1 MHGMICGLG
10 QVGYRVALLA
20 LHSGHKV
27 TVVTIMAR
35 PEWERELRRA
45 GARIFLGDARDE
57 DFLVSA
63 GLHQIDWLVS
73 ATSNDLTNIEI
84 ALDAKRLHPQIRT
97 VARAFDQYLAK
108 RLESSFGIDRVLA
121 MSQLAAPAYV
131 SSAFGDELVASFM
144 WGENR
149 YGVVKVSITDGHDF
163 HSKTVAEIE
172 DKTGLSVLLT
182 FTGDLKA
189 QTQPDRG
196 LTLNPGDT
204 VKLVG
209 PEASILALGSLPKHV
224 ERETAAS
231 KARKNQPF
239 SINKVWGNAPRDL
252 RILLLGLLTFMM
264 LSTVIFKFT
273 LGLTPV
279 DAFYFVVSTV
289 TTTGYGDI
297 TVGAAAPPA
306 LKLFTCLVMLVGSAA
321 VATLYSIITDALIS
335 ARFRQLATGHEVP
348 EQNHVIVVGLG
359 DVGFRTCEELL
370 RLGVEPVGI
379 DLHADA
385 KFVTTLRTQM
395 AVITGDAREEE
406 ILEQANVGTAA
417 AIIATT
423 SDDTVNLSIGLL
435 AREEPGHR
443 KIVLRIFDDR
453 FAGKV
458 QSTVAFDGVLSASR
472 IAAPTFLGSAA
483 YPGSLASFVVRG
495 LLITVFARS
504 PDELDTSLAS
514 GESLVLNQPNRGALT
529 ILSTRLHHPT
539 EDDSPAPIPNTQ
551 HPTPNT

>member
-20 LHSGHKV
+20 LDSGHQV
-27 TVVTIMAR
+27 TIVTIMAR
-35 PEWERELRRA
+35 PEWERELRA
-45 GARIFLGDARDE
+45 SGARIFFGDARDE

-63 GLHQIDWLVS
+63 GLHRVDWLIS
-73 ATSNDLTNIEI
+73 ATSHDLTNIEI
-84 ALDAKRLHPQIRT
+84 ALDAKRLHPRVRT

-121 MSQLAAPAYV
+121 MSQLAAPAFI
-131 SSAFGDELVASFM
+131 SSAFGDELVANFQ
-144 WGENR
+144 WGEDR
-149 YGVVKVSITDGHDF
+149 YGVVKVSVREAHDF
-163 HSKTVAEIE
+163 AGKTVAEIE
-172 DKTGLSVLLT
+172 EQTGLSALLT
-182 FTGDLKA
+182 FTGGSVA
-189 QTQPDRG
+189 QTQPARD
-196 LTLNPGDT
+196 LVLQPGDT

-209 PEASILALGSLPKHV
+209 PETSILALGSLPRHV
-224 ERETAAS
+224 ERETAAA

-239 SINKVWGNAPRDL
+239 SLSKIWVNAPRDL
-252 RILLLGLLTFMM
+252 RFLLLGLLSFMM
-264 LSTVIFKFT
+264 LSTIIFKFG
-273 LGLTPV
+273 LGLSPV

-297 TVGAAAPPA
+297 TVGGSAPAA

-348 EQNHVIVVGLG
+348 EENHVIVVGLG

-379 DLHADA
+379 DLHPDG

-406 ILEQANVGTAA
+406 VLEQANVGTAA

-443 KIVLRIFDDR
+443 RIVLRIFDDR

-458 QSTVAFDGVLSASR
+458 QSTVAFDGALSASR

-483 YPGSLASFVVRG
+483 YPGSLASFVIRG
-495 LLITVFARS
+495 MLVTVFARS
-504 PDELDTSLAS
+504 RSELKAALAR
-514 GESLVLNQPNRGALT
+514 GEIMVLDQGERGGLT
-529 ILSTRLHHPT
+529 TIATRLHHPRL
-539 EDDSPAPIPNTQ
+539 DDVVSSP
-551 HPTPNT
+551 

>member
-27 TVVTIMAR
+27 TVVTIVAR
-35 PEWERELRRA
+35 PEWERELRAA
-45 GARIFLGDARDE
+45 GARIFFGDARDE

-63 GLHQIDWLVS
+63 GLHQVDWLIS

-84 ALDAKRLHPQIRT
+84 ALDAKRLHPEVRT

-131 SSAFGDELVASFM
+131 SSAFGDELVATFL
-144 WGENR
+144 WGDDR
-149 YGVVKVSITDGHDF
+149 YGVVKVSVTEAHEFLGK
-163 HSKTVAEIE
+163 SVAEIE
-172 DKTGLSVLLT
+172 KKTGLSALMT
-182 FTGDLKA
+182 FTSDLKA
-189 QTQPDRG
+189 QTRPAGDLI
-196 LTLNPGDT
+196 LTHGDT
-204 VKLVG
+204 IKLVG
-209 PEASILALGSLPKHV
+209 PETSILALGSLPKHV
-224 ERETAAS
+224 EKETAAS

-239 SINKVWGNAPRDL
+239 SISKIWSNAPRDL

-264 LSTVIFKFT
+264 LSTIIFKFC
-273 LGLTPV
+273 LGLSPV

-297 TVGAAAPPA
+297 TVGASAPAA

-335 ARFRQLATGHEVP
+335 ARFRQLATGHVVP
-348 EQNHVIVVGLG
+348 DENHVIVVGLG

-379 DLHADA
+379 DLHPDG
-385 KFVTTLRTQM
+385 KFITTLRTQM
-395 AVITGDAREEE
+395 AVITGDARESE
-406 ILEQANVGTAA
+406 ILEQANVATAA

-435 AREEPGHR
+435 AREEPGR
-443 KIVLRIFDDR
+443 RRRIVLRIFDDR

-458 QSTVAFDGVLSASR
+458 QSTVAFDGALSASR

-504 PDELDTSLAS
+504 QAELEPARAQ
-514 GESLVLNQPNRGALT
+514 GETLILNHPGRGVLT
-529 ILSTRLHHPT
+529 ILATRLHHPN
-539 EDDSPAPIPNTQ
+539 IL
-551 HPTPNT
+551 TP